1 MASKSI
7 DIGLIP
13 LSVKVYQ
20 VLLNAYP
27 ARFQQE
33 YGAEIVHVFQDCC
46 IRAYRQGGT
55 NGMLKLWAVTLLDLI
70 QSVISEH
77 AQKEIQMKKEMKP
90 EDARLAGWAL
100 MMGAMTFIMGMFSA
114 FLSMTGRNLWVLSDW
129 LVIFLGMPLLVV
141 GLLGVRDRYGEKVG
155 WFGKN
160 ILLIGVISGPLIS
173 SIGLIGGANETSWTL
188 TYSGP
193 AVLLACLTLF
203 GFVALYKKPLPRWN
217 VMPLIAGIGY
227 PTVFFWSGIP
237 ESMSVIFIAIQGI
250 ALATLGYILK
260 SDAPQD
266 KTTPVNREMK
276 REDIKM
282 AGWALVGA
290 AILFVLVTFMAL
302 SPDSSWAGSAQFLL
316 VFVILPLLVFGILGL
331 RQRYGEKVGNFGK
344 NILLTGAVLGPL
356 TCLIGFFLQP
366 MGPFWFLTWTGPGV
380 LFICLTVFGAVSL
393 NTRPM
398 PRGNI
403 LPVIAGLPYSV
414 FIFSYIVSG
423 LLTRDWPSSIFLN
436 FVIIIL
442 ILTQGIALAALG
454 YILQSDAPQET
465 AVPV

>member
-20 VLLNAYP
+20 VLLHTYP
-27 ARFQQE
+27 AKFQQE
-33 YGAEIVHVFQDCC
+33 YGSQMVQVFQDCC
-46 IRAYRQGGT
+46 LRAVRQAGT
-55 NGMLKLWAVTLLDLI
+55 SGMFKLWAITLLDLI

-100 MMGAMTFIMGMFSA
+100 MVGAMSFTIGVFLA
-114 FLSMTGRNLWVLSDW
+114 FLSIRGANLWVPSGW
-129 LVIFLGMPLLVV
+129 LMIFLGMPLLVV

-155 WFGKN
+155 GVGKN
-160 ILLIGVISGPLIS
+160 ILLIGIIMGPLIS
-173 SIGLIGGANETSWTL
+173 SIGLIGGANEASWTL

-203 GFVALYKKPLPRWN
+203 GFVAMYKKPLPRWN
-217 VMPLIAGIGY
+217 MVPVIAGIGY
-227 PTVFFWSGIP
+227 PIIFFFSSIP
-237 ESMSVIFIAIQGI
+237 ESMSASLIAIQGI

-266 KTTPVNREMK
+266 KTAPVNKELK
-276 REDIKM
+276 LEDIKM
-282 AGWALVGA
+282 AGWALVGT
-290 AILFVLVTFMAL
+290 AILFVLITFMTL
-302 SPDSSWAGSAQFLL
+302 SPDSNWAGSAQFLL

-331 RQRYGEKVGNFGK
+331 RQRYGEKVGSFGK

-356 TCLIGFFLQP
+356 TSLIGFFLLP
-366 MGPFWFLTWTGPGV
+366 VGPFWFITWTGPAV
-380 LFICLTVFGAVSL
+380 LFTCLTLFGAVSL

-398 PRGNI
+398 PRGNL

-414 FIFSYIVSG
+414 FIFSYIVTGS
-423 LLTRDWPSSIFLN
+423 LSRNWPHSIFPN
-436 FVIIIL
+436 SAIMIL
-442 ILTQGIALAALG
+442 IVTQGIALAALG
-454 YILQSDAPQET
+454 YVLQSD
-465 AVPV
+465 VPEDTVVPA